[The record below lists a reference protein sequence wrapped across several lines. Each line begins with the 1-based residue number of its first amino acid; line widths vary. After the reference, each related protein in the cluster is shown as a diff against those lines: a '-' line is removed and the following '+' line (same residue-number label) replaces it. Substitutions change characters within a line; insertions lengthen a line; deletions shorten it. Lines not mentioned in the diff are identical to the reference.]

1 MDNALP
7 RDRRLDNI
15 DEELVQI
22 VFEEFKNN
30 IDLAGVHLRDARNIL
45 PSLKPLKELAVL
57 SKATILLACAA
68 LESNL
73 AYLSKVAIRFAQK
86 RPQLFVSAQV
96 DYLYGVQEVVDE
108 RGQIVK
114 RPIKQS
120 LLERLEVVPSLL
132 ARAIKREY
140 KLPVDSSPFKKLLRT
155 IERRDAIVHPR
166 WDKYVAHS
174 GWWEAAEAIDAVE
187 LYLRSIASCMH
198 PYLVGY
204 FSLLYTIP
212 GGDKHEVAVGHRTY
226 GKKGPNRKIAKM
238 EDLGIPEVLV
248 NEWFDSLF
256 LTHMAFE
263 HDCEGDSPGSMLT
276 RAALV
281 FLYAMVDAQLAV
293 VSQWKIHEKRDSF
306 HRSEILFLDEVAV
319 GVGHDGEVWV
329 DHDEHSFK
337 ARIKAIPAILS
348 RRIDGKEYI
357 LNLGTDWGER
367 LLYGNKLRNAVMHSS
382 IDEPMQRVSKEE
394 LKNATD
400 SVIRYFDEL
409 AGNAPATFGYLSTLL
424 ANRDELLQKAPKMK
438 R

>member
-174 GWWEAAEAIDAVE
+174 G
-187 LYLRSIASCMH
+187 C
-198 PYLVGY
+198 
-204 FSLLYTIP
+204 
-212 GGDKHEVAVGHRTY
+212 
-226 GKKGPNRKIAKM
+226 GKPPR
-238 EDLGIPEVLV
+238 P
-248 NEWFDSLF
+248 
-256 LTHMAFE
+256 
-263 HDCEGDSPGSMLT
+263 SMPL
-276 RAALV
+276 
-281 FLYAMVDAQLAV
+281 
-293 VSQWKIHEKRDSF
+293 SF
-306 HRSEILFLDEVAV
+306 
-319 GVGHDGEVWV
+319 
-329 DHDEHSFK
+329 
-337 ARIKAIPAILS
+337 
-348 RRIDGKEYI
+348 
-357 LNLGTDWGER
+357 T
-367 LLYGNKLRNAVMHSS
+367 
-382 IDEPMQRVSKEE
+382 
-394 LKNATD
+394 
-400 SVIRYFDEL
+400 
-409 AGNAPATFGYLSTLL
+409 
-424 ANRDELLQKAPKMK
+424 
-438 R
+438 